1 MSESGSR
8 PPKEV
13 QAAGEAPGTAPPGIE
28 PLGWTVH
35 PFRERVGLGLV
46 VLAVILAV
54 SAFAVLW
61 TKSPFWGVFSFAVL
75 FLSLES
81 FYFPT
86 RFLLEEKKLTV
97 IRRFSRSERE
107 WTLFRRCYIDRDG
120 LTLSPFT
127 KSSWLETYRALR
139 LRFGGQDKERVTEFV
154 RGRLG
159 PEVEWV
165 RDHRWK
171 REKVVT

>member
-1 MSESGSR
+1 MSESGSGT
-8 PPKEV
+8 PEGDLTTG
-13 QAAGEAPGTAPPGIE
+13 AAPGPGPTTVE

-35 PFRERVGLGLV
+35 PFRERMGLGLAV
-46 VLAVILAV
+46 FAVILTV
-54 SAFAVLW
+54 SVGAALW
-61 TKSPFWGVFSFAVL
+61 TKSPFWGIFSFGVL

-97 IRRFSRSERE
+97 IRRFSKSERE
-107 WTLFRRCYIDRDG
+107 WTLFRRCYADRDG

-139 LRFGGQDKERVTEFV
+139 LRFGGQDREKVTEYV

-159 PEVEWV
+159 PGVEWIQ
-165 RDHRWK
+165 DQRWK
-171 REKVVT
+171 REKIVV